1 MQVQFSLE
9 WQCQYAYELGMRE
22 ATVQSYL
29 ELFSERCAVTTCKK
43 I

>member
-22 ATVQSYL
+22 AAAAQ
-29 ELFSERCAVTTCKK
+29 FSAAAAAYAQ
-43 I
+43 